1 MIPPSMPLPTI
12 DLYPANT
19 LEGLI
24 ARELTSMILECE
36 DHTINTEPIRDA
48 IATFRELMR
57 EQKWPETYQHKYLAV
72 LRDDLTT
79 LTYGHPVTRQF
90 VQQLNLEL
98 ECN

>member
-36 DHTINTEPIRDA
+36 DHTINTEPIPDA

-57 EQKWPETYQHKYLAV
+57 EQKWPDTISTNISLCSA
-72 LRDDLTT
+72 TI
-79 LTYGHPVTRQF
+79 
-90 VQQLNLEL
+90 
-98 ECN
+98 